1 MNICALYSNVKSL
14 FAALAT
20 ALLLNCAAH
29 ASAEENRS
37 GKAVYDYYCYQC
49 HGYGGT
55 ANTLAATFLNPPP
68 RNFTASLPEL
78 LTRER
83 MIKSIT
89 HGRNNTGMVP
99 FSKVLNGVEII
110 AVVDYIRSHFMTA
123 NPVPGYYHTAANGW
137 PNHGRYQ
144 LAFPFADG
152 SIALDTP
159 WAELTEDQQAG
170 KQLFLTSCVSCHDR
184 GRVENEGPV
193 WALHAISYP
202 RNHGYIPEPDPVD
215 ALSGASIY
223 MRHDIAPN
231 IPDLTDAEQQGQ
243 ELYKINCA
251 FCHAA
256 DGTGRNWIGHF
267 MVPPAR
273 DLTHPD
279 IVAALPEEYLFHVI
293 QEGLPGTSMP
303 AWKAILSKDQTYSLI
318 HFLKRA
324 FSKPAVSDTD
334 IPIIQRGKISS
345 QPPVWVKSVISAPK

>member
-1 MNICALYSNVKSL
+1 
-14 FAALAT
+14 
-20 ALLLNCAAH
+20 
-29 ASAEENRS
+29 
-37 GKAVYDYYCYQC
+37 
-49 HGYGGT
+49 
-55 ANTLAATFLNPPP
+55 
-68 RNFTASLPEL
+68 
-78 LTRER
+78 

-99 FSKVLNGVEII
+99 FAKVLNGVEIS
-110 AVVDYIRSHFMTA
+110 AVVDYIRSHFMTE

-144 LAFPFADG
+144 QAFPFADG
-152 SIALDTP
+152 SIALNTP
-159 WAELTEDQQAG
+159 RTELTEDQQAG
-170 KQLFLTSCVSCHDR
+170 KQLFLASCISCHDR
-184 GRVENEGPV
+184 GRVKNEGPA
-193 WALHAISYP
+193 WALHAVSFP
-202 RNHGYIPEPDPVD
+202 RNHGYIPEPDLVD

-243 ELYKINCA
+243 ELYKVNCA

-279 IVAALPEEYLFHVI
+279 VVASLPKEYLFHVI

-303 AWKAILSKDQTYSLI
+303 AWKSVLNRDQTYSLI
-318 HFLKRA
+318 RFLKRA

-334 IPIIQRGKISS
+334 KPVIQRGDISS
-345 QPPVWVKSVISAPK
+345 QPPAWVKSVISAPK